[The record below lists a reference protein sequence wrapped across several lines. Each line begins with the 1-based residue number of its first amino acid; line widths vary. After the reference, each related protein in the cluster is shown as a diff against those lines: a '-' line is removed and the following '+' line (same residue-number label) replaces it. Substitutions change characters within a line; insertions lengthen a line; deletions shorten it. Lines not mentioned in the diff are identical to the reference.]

1 MREGELQN
9 HSAVYETALSTI
21 WSDLCSG
28 KARIVTSSATQRRY
42 VLRVARSTGFRRI
55 PNGESIALLR
65 RVLLGSSQK
74 AVALEF
80 GCAPSTMAG
89 RLRECMASMGLGC
102 RLSRVPAILVQ
113 LLHELERPEPQRRTS
128 VELHHEPDGSVR
140 LESER
145 AELGL
150 ARTLSDAEIN
160 VVALIAEGRTYAE
173 VARERG
179 ASVRTVANQL
189 SSVYRKLGIS
199 GRLELLCFLAA
210 EADLSQRHEAA

>member
-1 MREGELQN
+1 
-9 HSAVYETALSTI
+9 
-21 WSDLCSG
+21 
-28 KARIVTSSATQRRY
+28 
-42 VLRVARSTGFRRI
+42 
-55 PNGESIALLR
+55 
-65 RVLLGSSQK
+65 
-74 AVALEF
+74 
-80 GCAPSTMAG
+80 
-89 RLRECMASMGLGC
+89 
-102 RLSRVPAILVQ
+102 
-113 LLHELERPEPQRRTS
+113 
-128 VELHHEPDGSVR
+128 VR